1 MGSEEGPGKGR
12 CNRGPAHGGPG
23 PAPKASAFHLPSRPL
38 PPLALCPL
46 CPLHCRKHGQ
56 RRFLAR
62 PRTAQ
67 ALSSFPPKP
76 DGEEA
81 HRPSL
86 VKCSSLDQSAGSKG
100 RVPLDHC
107 GSCPVETVCG
117 DAGASAKGGRG
128 FREGGR
134 GFRESEAGASGKA
147 RPGLP
152 GKGGRGPLQPSP
164 WAGWCRASWFGS
176 SSLKRWEVSPPSLGR
191 ELFSSPHL
199 PS

>member
-1 MGSEEGPGKGR
+1 MQ
-12 CNRGPAHGGPG
+12 PG
-23 PAPKASAFHLPSRPL
+23 PCTRWTRIRPEGSAFRLPSRPL

-62 PRTAQ
+62 PLAAQ

-86 VKCSSLDQSAGSKG
+86 VRCSSLDQSAGSKG

-107 GSCPVETVCG
+107 SSCPVETVCG
-117 DAGASAKGGRG
+117 DAGASGKGGRG
-128 FREGGR
+128 FRER
-134 GFRESEAGASGKA
+134 GAGASGKG

-152 GKGGRGPLQPSP
+152 GKGGRGPLQLSP
-164 WAGWCRASWFGS
+164 WAGRCRASWFGS
-176 SSLKRWEVSPPSLGR
+176 SSLKRWEAPPSLSR